1 MIELVNVRKRF
12 GFKKVLSDVAFTA
25 EKGQITCLIGLNGAG
40 KSTILKAIMG
50 LTPIQGGSIRIDGRP
65 PGKDMYERVSF
76 VPDHLIVPP
85 SQRLSEALRFMGDFY
100 RSWNPARAS
109 ELMAF
114 FGLDAN
120 ERAGNLSKG
129 TAGKFNLVLG
139 LAQDS
144 DYILMD
150 EPFSGIDLFSRESI
164 AAVFSSELVGDR
176 GVLLTTHEVGEME
189 HLIDKA
195 ILLRKG
201 TVARSFE
208 CERVRSEEGKS
219 VVDVMR
225 EVLLA

>member
-1 MIELVNVRKRF
+1 MIELNKVSKRY
-12 GFKKVLSDVAFTA
+12 GFKKVLSDVSFTA

-50 LTPIQGGSIRIDGRP
+50 LTPIQGGTIRIDGQS

-76 VPDHLIVPP
+76 VPDHLTVPP
-85 SQRLSEALRFMGDFY
+85 SQRLSDAMLFMADFY
-100 RSWNPARAS
+100 RSWNQDRAD

-114 FGLDAN
+114 FGLDAK

-129 TAGKFNLVLG
+129 TAAKFNLVLG
-139 LAQDS
+139 LAMDS
-144 DYILMD
+144 DYIVMD

-176 GVLLTTHEVGEME
+176 GVVLTTHEVGEME
-189 HLIDKA
+189 HLIDQA
-195 ILLRKG
+195 VLLRKG
-201 TVARSFE
+201 TVAYSFE